1 MDSDPEDALTAKPH
15 HFSNGRNVKE
25 EIAYGRFIDELAE
38 FEIVRR
44 HIELTLDQVPPGW
57 HSIEKDIPVRPRKT
71 KVTAAFDTE
80 VVKWFRAMGLGYQ
93 ARMNQVLRT
102 YMLAIMSR
110 HIDRDRNRDWKGDL
124 LRGRR

>member
-1 MDSDPEDALTAKPH
+1 
-15 HFSNGRNVKE
+15 V
-25 EIAYGRFIDELAE
+25 IAYGRFIDELAE

-44 HIELTLDQVPPGW
+44 HIELTLDKVTAGW

-110 HIDRDRNRDWKGDL
+110 HIDRDSNRDWKGDL